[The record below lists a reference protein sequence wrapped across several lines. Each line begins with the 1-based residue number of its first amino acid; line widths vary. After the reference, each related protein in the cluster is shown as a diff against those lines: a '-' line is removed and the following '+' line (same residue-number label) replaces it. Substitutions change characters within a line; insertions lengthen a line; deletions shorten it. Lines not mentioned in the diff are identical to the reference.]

1 MAADLHVHTTFS
13 DSTLTPEEV
22 IHECLWH
29 GVDVVAITDHD
40 SVEGVRRAE
49 EAGAG
54 VGIRVISGTE
64 LTAYE
69 GSLEIHIVGLFLDTE
84 NTALAELLK
93 LSRDERRV
101 RVFEIVR
108 RLSELGVEITAEEV
122 FKIAG
127 DGSPG
132 RPHVART
139 LKNRGHVQTI
149 QDAFKYYIGNERPAN
164 VEKYRLTVPQAI
176 AAIHNAGGTSVVAH
190 PGARLSDETVRDLIE
205 SGVDAIEAFHPLH
218 SYTKEHKYLQ
228 MADDLGALVSGGSD
242 SHGIAREWA
251 RIGVIKVAPE
261 FVEQLEERAMSRR

>member
-1 MAADLHVHTTFS
+1 VAADLHVHTTFS

-29 GVDVVAITDHD
+29 GVDAVAITDHD

-49 EAGAG
+49 EAGAK
-54 VGIRVISGTE
+54 VGIRVIPGAE
-64 LTAYE
+64 LTAY
-69 GSLEIHIVGLFLDTE
+69 GDALEIHIVGLFVDME
-84 NTALAELLK
+84 NVALAELLK
-93 LSRDERRV
+93 RSRDERRV

-127 DGSPG
+127 DGAPG

-139 LKNRGHVQTI
+139 LKDRGHVETI
-149 QDAFKYYIGNERPAN
+149 QDAFKLYIGNERPAN
-164 VEKYRLTVPQAI
+164 VQKYKLTVLQAI
-176 AAIHNAGGTSVVAH
+176 TAIHDAGGTSVVAH
-190 PGARLSDETVRDLIE
+190 PGARLSDVTVRDLVKT
-205 SGVDAIEAFHPLH
+205 GVDAIEAFHPLH

-261 FVEQLEERAMSRR
+261 FVEQLEDRAMSRR